1 MRGKLICLQS
11 SLVTCTVKRK
21 MPTFREARE
30 VLLYAISENMVSD
43 EEFALLY
50 NINTSKNRDFEYR
63 ICNAFNLHEISDD
76 DCVTAFKS

>member
-1 MRGKLICLQS
+1 MS
-11 SLVTCTVKRK
+11 
-21 MPTFREARE
+21 TFREAKE
-30 VLLYAISENMVSD
+30 VLLYAISKNMVSD

-50 NINTSKNRDFEYR
+50 DINTSKNRDFECR